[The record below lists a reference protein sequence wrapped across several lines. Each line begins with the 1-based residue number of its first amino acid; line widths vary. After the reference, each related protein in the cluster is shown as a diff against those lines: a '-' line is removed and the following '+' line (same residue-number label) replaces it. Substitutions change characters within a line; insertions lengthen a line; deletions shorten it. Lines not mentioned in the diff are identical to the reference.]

1 MRQLQLLRSTLD
13 NVSIFELNS
22 KGKDSKI
29 EKDNKQV
36 YDKLDHSLYIWIL
49 HEVLKFWGTK
59 RTGSVLSCTPYV
71 ERYKKWNDT
80 SKTVKVT
87 KERSETYK

>member
-13 NVSIFELNS
+13 NASIFELNS

-36 YDKLDHSLYIWIL
+36 YDKLDHSLYI
-49 HEVLKFWGTK
+49 
-59 RTGSVLSCTPYV
+59 
-71 ERYKKWNDT
+71 
-80 SKTVKVT
+80 
-87 KERSETYK
+87 

>member
-13 NVSIFELNS
+13 NASIFELNF

-36 YDKLDHSLYIWIL
+36 YDKLDHSLYI
-49 HEVLKFWGTK
+49 
-59 RTGSVLSCTPYV
+59 
-71 ERYKKWNDT
+71 
-80 SKTVKVT
+80 
-87 KERSETYK
+87 

>member
-13 NVSIFELNS
+13 NASIFELNS

-59 RTGSVLSCTPYV
+59 RTGTVLSCTPYV
-71 ERYKKWNDT
+71 ERYKKMKRYKQNCKSNKGMTWNL
-80 SKTVKVT
+80 
-87 KERSETYK
+87 

>member
-29 EKDNKQV
+29 ENDNKQV

-49 HEVLKFWGTK
+49 HEVLKFGVQNELVVCYPVHHMWK
-59 RTGSVLSCTPYV
+59 DI
-71 ERYKKWNDT
+71 KN
-80 SKTVKVT
+80 
-87 KERSETYK
+87 ETIQAKL